1 VSENELLSLACILF
15 GDKKSPEKKFVD
27 KLRGCVLADIATGSN
42 STVDENGL
50 TWNLD
55 DIKMVD
61 GWERVK
67 RCKMAFN
74 GLLEFAMSVGGGER
88 VKQASTVKLDE
99 VAFQMIGDDYN
110 NTKSQL
116 DSVRARRP
124 KFICINDD
132 MKEPG
137 KEVIGLLQDFFESF
151 WPERSEFEW
160 RDGVRNKFLNW
171 GEYERV
177 RGVGELGAAVLVWWW
192 WAGVLYCGWLC
203 CCVVGRRTN
212 DNDFGEEEELEEEE
226 EEEEYRIKGIERRSN
241 SARKKRKQKKGGQ
254 QEKEDGAMKPS
265 DFFVFRGVGPPP
277 QDPQSKKKIL

>member
-1 VSENELLSLACILF
+1 
-15 GDKKSPEKKFVD
+15 
-27 KLRGCVLADIATGSN
+27 
-42 STVDENGL
+42 
-50 TWNLD
+50 
-55 DIKMVD
+55 M
-61 GWERVK
+61 
-67 RCKMAFN
+67 
-74 GLLEFAMSVGGGER
+74 
-88 VKQASTVKLDE
+88 KQASTVKLDE

-226 EEEEYRIKGIERRSN
+226 EEEYRIKGIERRSN